1 MNYLNDLK
9 PNLEV
14 STVIPILISADFLVM
29 ARLIDD
35 WVNFVVKNISEIV
48 KIPIDMS
55 CLNQTA
61 LKKISKQITLEAL
74 DACSDPRDNLQSKLF
89 MHKLE
94 EIMKDE
100 GNKLHRCMYCNTL
113 FTDSQAEWMSW
124 PRADIFIDYRGRV
137 LANHLPDKN
146 WDINDLFN
154 FIRKNGVSW
163 RRIFWKV
170 WGRHNSDE
178 WVTWGK
184 TFIFAEIDHCTYHP
198 SPAKF
203 TFGSNTG
210 TFECWGTEAIRFS
223 TSIQNKGCKSRSH
236 VPKHLKESSMEHIFI
251 GKHKE
256 LLAEP
261 LKLAG
266 VGIDENEETKTE
278 TEQDNN
284 DDNGGASQSNASL
297 LKSQRKKMRMMS
309 LVELLS
315 EYSNTKNNK
324 YKNTDWEFWRQVGA
338 LWDRWQ
344 VGEDEDI
351 ADEEDDFNLVNPKFS
366 KNNSIQSSASGAGAK
381 KIKKLQSGTEKPAP
395 TESKSAKMKY
405 WKIDFYREQDRVKM
419 DNLVRKLNKL
429 RKKNKSSIN
438 IRKIVSSQ
446 SKVSHKT
453 KSSHKASSTANKA

>member
-1 MNYLNDLK
+1 
-9 PNLEV
+9 
-14 STVIPILISADFLVM
+14 
-29 ARLIDD
+29 
-35 WVNFVVKNISEIV
+35 
-48 KIPIDMS
+48 MS

-61 LKKISKQITLEAL
+61 LKKISKQITLEDL
-74 DACSDPRDNLQSKLF
+74 DAWKDPRDSLQSKLF

-100 GNKLHRCMYCNTL
+100 ANKLNRCMYWNTL

-124 PRADIFIDYRGRV
+124 PRANIFIDYRGRV
-137 LANHLPDKN
+137 LANHVPDKN

-178 WVTWGK
+178 CVTWGQR
-184 TFIFAEIDHCTYHP
+184 FIFAEINHCTYHP

-223 TSIQNKGCKSRSH
+223 TSIQNRGWKSRSH
-236 VPKHLKESSMEHIFI
+236 IPKNLKESSLEHKFI
-251 GKHKE
+251 EKHQE

-261 LKLAG
+261 LKIPG
-266 VGIDENEETKTE
+266 VTADDTEETKTE
-278 TEQDNN
+278 TENDNN
-284 DDNGGASQSNASL
+284 NEENGVPSQSNTSL

-309 LVELLS
+309 LMELLG
-315 EYSNTKNNK
+315 EYTSSKNNK
-324 YKNTDWEFWRQVGA
+324 YKKFDCENWKQAGS
-338 LWDRWQ
+338 LCQRWQ
-344 VGEDEDI
+344 VGDDEDCN
-351 ADEEDDFNLVNPKFS
+351 EEDDFNLVNPKFA
-366 KNNSIQSSASGAGAK
+366 KNNNAQASTSGAGAK
-381 KIKKLQSGTEKPAP
+381 KIKKMQSGSEKAP
-395 TESKSAKMKY
+395 VTESKSTKMKY
-405 WKIDFYREQDRVKM
+405 WKVDFYREQDREKM
-419 DNLVRKLNKL
+419 DSLMKKLNKM
-429 RKKNKSSIN
+429 RKKNKSNIN

-453 KSSHKASSTANKA
+453 SHKSSHKAN

>member
-1 MNYLNDLK
+1 MKRKKWRKTSSANKNTLLNEMKYFEKHLKMTDSADDIDISVHWDIKIFEWLMNYLSDQK

-14 STVIPILISADFLVM
+14 QTVIPILISADFLVM

-74 DACSDPRDNLQSKLF
+74 DACKDPRDSLQSKLF

-100 GNKLHRCMYCNTL
+100 ANKLHRCMYCSTL

-170 WGRHNSDE
+170 WGRHHSDE
-178 WVTWGK
+178 CVTWGQR
-184 TFIFAEIDHCTYHP
+184 FIFAEIDQWTYHP

-203 TFGSNTG
+203 SFGSNTG

-223 TSIQNKGCKSRSH
+223 TSIQNRGCKSRSH
-236 VPKHLKESSMEHIFI
+236 IPKNLKESSLEHLFI
-251 GKHKE
+251 SKHKE

-261 LKLAG
+261 LKLPNSTA
-266 VGIDENEETKTE
+266 DETDETKTQ
-278 TEQDNN
+278 TEVDQNEE
-284 DDNGGASQSNASL
+284 NGAVSQSN
-297 LKSQRKKMRMMS
+297 
-309 LVELLS
+309 
-315 EYSNTKNNK
+315 
-324 YKNTDWEFWRQVGA
+324 F
-338 LWDRWQ
+338 
-344 VGEDEDI
+344 
-351 ADEEDDFNLVNPKFS
+351 
-366 KNNSIQSSASGAGAK
+366 
-381 KIKKLQSGTEKPAP
+381 
-395 TESKSAKMKY
+395 
-405 WKIDFYREQDRVKM
+405 
-419 DNLVRKLNKL
+419 
-429 RKKNKSSIN
+429 
-438 IRKIVSSQ
+438 
-446 SKVSHKT
+446 
-453 KSSHKASSTANKA
+453 